1 MKIMR
6 LTANNIND
14 LTVDIDSLSS
24 IGVGGL
30 SGSGKSTFCATLYA
44 ESTRRIISLLPKS
57 EYRFLF
63 PDCLSTNYSA
73 NNMQKMPLVFYLR
86 KKMGS
91 HLILVLR

>member
-1 MKIMR
+1 MKIMK

-24 IGVGGL
+24 IAVGGL

-63 PDCLSTNYSA
+63 PDCLSTNHSA
-73 NNMQKMPLVFYLR
+73 NNIEKMPL
-86 KKMGS
+86 
-91 HLILVLR
+91 ILL